1 MLIKEKVVPYF
12 RRAVALQ
19 SPEVTTDEAYVFT
32 DDELWDIL
40 LMSIWEHNPAYD
52 EHSFPQ
58 NELPFLI
65 LLGRKEL
72 YYRLATVSAP
82 FYPLSA
88 EGAELRKDYRFEHYM
103 ALIRVITK
111 EYDSLMERYRSNMGV
126 EHGVLL
132 KNKCQLR
139 HLQYND
145 LEPPTFSLDSELDSD
160 SLILRWTKFKCLGD
174 KFWSYKVYVS
184 DSKLDEFTNLDELT
198 PIIEETDIHKTTH
211 KLSNLA
217 KELYHFL
224 IVHEGRSGLKGYMT
238 LEVDLRGDL
247 DESSGS

>member
-19 SPEVTTDEAYVFT
+19 SPEVTTDEAYKFT

-40 LMSIWEHNPAYD
+40 LMSIWEHNPSYD

-103 ALIRVITK
+103 SLIRVITK
-111 EYDSLMERYRSNMGV
+111 EYDSLMERYRSSMGV

-132 KNKCQLR
+132 KNKPHLR

-145 LEPPTFSLDSELDSD
+145 LEPPTFNLYTEQDSN
-160 SLILRWTKFKCLGD
+160 SLILKWTKFKCIGD
-174 KFWSYKVYVS
+174 SFWAYKVYVS
-184 DSKLDEFTNLDELT
+184 NTKLDEFSNIDELT
-198 PIIEETDIHKTTH
+198 PIIEETNIHNTTH
-211 KLSNLA
+211 KINNL
-217 KELYHFL
+217 EEQLYYFL
-224 IVHEGRSGLKGYMT
+224 IVHEGKCGLRGYST
-238 LEVDLRGDL
+238 VEVDLRGDL